1 MRNLTISDADL
12 RSVIVIKKETRS
24 GQYICDCPFC
34 SKENHFY
41 IDKKTQLFECKK
53 CWTSGNIYKLLKY
66 LDKTYLIGEK
76 SVEFRKTLESIR
88 EHLENE
94 SEKGIDAVIQ
104 ELPER
109 RMPAGFKIC
118 RNNAYLA
125 SRGVTDRDCKNYHIG
140 ETELSFKYR
149 DYILMPVYDDG
160 VIRGFLGRYGAKKV
174 PENRLRYNNS
184 LNTEFGELLYGYDE
198 IIKGETEAVI
208 VVEGVF
214 DKISVDKKL
223 GLRDDNWLKC
233 VATFGKKISDV
244 QIKKLMRKNISTLI
258 LSWDFDALKEIKERG
273 MELTNYF
280 DVSVAV
286 SAKKKDL
293 GDCSKREVVEVFK
306 DARPITEFVYNTIGK
321 LKR

>member
-1 MRNLTISDADL
+1 MKNLTISDADL
-12 RSVIVIKKETRS
+12 RSVIAIKKETRS

-53 CWTSGNIYKLLKY
+53 CWTSGNVYKLLKY

-88 EHLENE
+88 GHLESE
-94 SEKGIDAVIQ
+94 IEKGADIVIQ

-109 RMPAGFKIC
+109 KMPVGFKIC
-118 RNNAYLA
+118 KNNVYLA
-125 SRGVTDRDCKNYHIG
+125 NRGITDRDCERYHIG

-149 DYILMPVYDDG
+149 DYILMPVYDGG
-160 VIRGFLGRYGAKKV
+160 VIRGFLGRYGAKEV

-208 VVEGVF
+208 IVEGVF

-223 GLRDDNWLKC
+223 GLKDDDWLKC
-233 VATFGKKISDV
+233 VATFGKKISDI
-244 QIKKLMRKNISTLI
+244 QIKKLLLKNIGTLI

-273 MELTNYF
+273 MELTRYF

-286 SAKKKDL
+286 STKEKDL
-293 GDCSKREVVEVFK
+293 GDCSKREVIEVFSNTK
-306 DARPITEFVYNTIGK
+306 PITEFIYNTIGR

>member
-94 SEKGIDAVIQ
+94 LEKGIDAVIQ

-125 SRGVTDRDCKNYHIG
+125 SRGITDRDCKNYHIG

-223 GLRDDNWLKC
+223 GLRDDDWLKC

-280 DVSVAV
+280 DVYVAV
-286 SAKKKDL
+286 STKEKDL
-293 GDCSKREVVEVFK
+293 GDCSKKEVVEVFK
-306 DARPITEFVYNTIGK
+306 DVRPITEFVYNTIGK